1 MSSKKI
7 IETPDLILLI
17 DKPLTWTSFDAVK
30 KIRGVLKIKKVGH
43 AGTLDPLATGLL
55 IICTGKNTK
64 KIDQIMADEKTY
76 TGTITLG
83 HTTPSFDLETALENE
98 QPIAHLSHTDIQK
111 KIQIFLGTI
120 QQYPPIHSAIRINGK
135 RAYAE
140 ARLGNEVVMKPR
152 EVFIKSFEITAID
165 LPQVHF
171 RITCSKGTYIRSIAN
186 DFGAA
191 LGCGAH
197 LSALRRTHIGNY
209 AVDKALTIDQFVEQ
223 YSTHASTL

>member
-1 MSSKKI
+1 MSIKKP

-30 KIRGVLKIKKVGH
+30 KIRGALKIKKVGH

-55 IICTGKNTK
+55 IVCTGKNTK

-83 HTTPSFDLETALENE
+83 HTTPSFDLETELENE
-98 QPIAHLSHTDIQK
+98 KQYSHLSETDIRKMVQ
-111 KIQIFLGTI
+111 QFLGTI
-120 QQYPPIHSAIRINGK
+120 EQYPPIHSAIRINGK

-140 ARLGNEVVMKPR
+140 ARLGNEVVMKSR
-152 EVFIKSFEITAID
+152 EVFIKSFEITNIN
-165 LPQVHF
+165 LPHVDF
-171 RITCSKGTYIRSIAN
+171 CIKCSKGTYIRSIAN

-191 LGCGAH
+191 LGCGGH
-197 LSALRRTHIGNY
+197 LSALRRTHIGTFDVKDAY
-209 AVDKALTIDQFVEQ
+209 TIEQFVEK
-223 YSTHASTL
+223 YSTHANTL